1 MVMPRIVLRDI
12 DTEKTLSVTAAEA
25 IIGRDPT
32 AGFVIEGP
40 KSKVVSGR
48 HAKVYLQDNAWW
60 IADTSRNG
68 TILDDERLQPGTPYP
83 LRVGQTIGLG
93 DSGPRFKVAA
103 LEAKKGVAE
112 TVTELPDLNIPGAPI
127 GSTAPRN
134 SLSSAPK
141 PSAAAAAA
149 AAEART
155 TAMRRS
161 QGVRAVDLIEESTE
175 PAPAPDWVVHAELRL
190 TTTNQQFDVR
200 GDVIKIGRAPECL
213 VQISPEL
220 GASVSRVH
228 AEIAIQEGGI
238 SLRDPGSR
246 NGTFLNGKRLEAPQA
261 LAKGDLIMLGSGGP
275 TFAVEDLHIVKGAQ
289 SPSGGAPPGSSESQE
304 ATGAHVS
311 ATKPPAD
318 VPKADAIPATRHG
331 APAAPDASLTPPT
344 GQEAQEA
351 PRANIAKP
359 LSDAAKLARRSFAG
373 VGRTAFFKDVLE
385 DMSQKSAKRVRV
397 VVWTSVTATVL
408 IAGGVLIVTQRRVT
422 ASEQRMADERKELLA
437 RADSQR
443 LAATKQADALRSA
456 FDSARLSSAPRAVL
470 DSLRNALADA
480 SRRTGVLEEALTRA
494 KQSLNQQLADGDAAR
509 KRAEEDM
516 VRLRSEVGKAQSGG
530 EGSRAALD
538 SLRKA
543 LKGAEDKATD
553 IASQLRT
560 VRNSNADLAQ
570 VAQLNQNAVG
580 LVTMFAD
587 TSGAEGSGFAVTPS
601 GYFVTNRHVVTTDS
615 GKTAD
620 SVFVTMADQRYGRW
634 SRADVVAVGQGET
647 DIAILKLR
655 GYRGPYIKKVDWASA
670 NVHQG
675 EPAALIGF
683 PRGTM
688 VALDSSDVVR
698 TSMSAGIFSKV
709 GSGRIQFDG
718 FSQGGSSG
726 SPVFNANGEVV
737 AVHYAGLRGA
747 VGLGFAIPVSKVV
760 ALLPS
765 DAKTELGIR

>member
-1 MVMPRIVLRDI
+1 MPRIVLRDT
-12 DTEKTLSVTAAEA
+12 DTEKTLSVNAAEA

-32 AGFVIEGP
+32 VGFVIEGP

-48 HAKVYLQDNAWW
+48 HAKIYLQDNSWW

-68 TILDDERLQPGTPYP
+68 TILDEERLQPGTPYP

-103 LEAKKGVAE
+103 LEAKKSISE
-112 TVTELPDLNIPGAPI
+112 TVPELPDLNVPSAPA
-127 GSTAPRN
+127 SFTAPRK
-134 SLSSAPK
+134 SLPSAPK
-141 PSAAAAAA
+141 PSPAASAAAS
-149 AAEART
+149 EART
-155 TAMRRS
+155 SAMRRS
-161 QGVRAVDLIEESTE
+161 QGMRAVDQIEEATE
-175 PAPAPDWVVHAELRL
+175 PAPAPDWVVHAVLRL

-200 GDVIKIGRAPECL
+200 GEVIKIGRAPECL

-228 AEIAIQEGGI
+228 AEIAIQDGGI
-238 SLRDPGSR
+238 AVRDPGSR
-246 NGTFLNGKRLEAPQA
+246 NGTYLNGKRLDGPHP

-275 TFAVEDLHIVKGAQ
+275 TFAAEDLHIVKGAQ
-289 SPSGGAPPGSSESQE
+289 DTPGGAGGPESSQAPE
-304 ATGAHVS
+304 ATGAHET
-311 ATKPPAD
+311 ADKRANDGPA
-318 VPKADAIPATRHG
+318 AAAIPATPIG
-331 APAAPDASLTPPT
+331 ASAAPDASLTPQV
-344 GQEAQEA
+344 GQVAQAEPKA
-351 PRANIAKP
+351 QVAKA

-385 DMSQKSAKRVRV
+385 DMSQKSANRVRV

-408 IAGGVLIVTQRRVT
+408 IAGGMLVVTQRRVA
-422 ASEQRMADERKELLA
+422 ASELRMADERIQILA
-437 RADSQR
+437 HADSQR

-456 FDSARLSSAPRAVL
+456 FDSARNSSAPRAVL
-470 DSLRNALADA
+470 DSLRDALADA
-480 SRRTGVLEEALTRA
+480 NRRTGVLEESLTRA
-494 KQSLNQQLADGDAAR
+494 KQSLNQQLAVGDVAR
-509 KRAEEDM
+509 KKAEEDM
-516 VRLRSEVGKAQSGG
+516 VRLRTEVGRAQSGG

-543 LKGAEDKATD
+543 LRGAEDKATD

-587 TSGAEGSGFAVTPS
+587 TSGAEGSGFAITPS

-634 SRADVVAVGQGET
+634 WRADVVAVGQGET

-670 NVHQG
+670 NARQG

-688 VALDSSDVVR
+688 VALDSSDIVR

-737 AVHYAGLRGA
+737 AVHYAGLKGT

-760 ALLPS
+760 GLLPS
-765 DAKTELGIR
+765 DAKTELSIR

>member
-1 MVMPRIVLRDI
+1 MPRIVLRDT

-25 IIGRDPT
+25 VIGRDPT

-48 HAKVYLQDNAWW
+48 HAKVYLQDNTWW

-68 TILDDERLQPGTPYP
+68 TILDDERLQPGHPYP
-83 LRVGQTIGLG
+83 LRVGQVIGLG
-93 DSGPRFKVAA
+93 DSGPRLKVAA
-103 LEAKKGVAE
+103 LEAKKGVVE
-112 TVTELPDLNIPGAPI
+112 TVTELPDLNIPDAPVEA
-127 GSTAPRN
+127 TAPRQ
-134 SLSSAPK
+134 SLGIPK
-141 PSAAAAAA
+141 PSPAATAA

-161 QGVRAVDLIEESTE
+161 QAVKAGIIVEESTE
-175 PAPAPDWVVHAELRL
+175 PAPAPDWVVHTVMRL
-190 TTTNQQFDVR
+190 TTTNQHFDVR
-200 GDVIKIGRAPECL
+200 GETVKIGRAPECL
-213 VQISPEL
+213 IQISPEL

-228 AEIAIQEGGI
+228 SEILIADGGIAI
-238 SLRDPGSR
+238 RDPGSR
-246 NGTFLNGKRLEAPQA
+246 NGTFLNGKRLEAPHP
-261 LAKGDLIMLGSGGP
+261 LTKGDLIMLGSGGP

-289 SPSGGAPPGSSESQE
+289 AVPGTPPLAESQPEAEAAPPPEAQE
-304 ATGAHVS
+304 
-311 ATKPPAD
+311 PPH
-318 VPKADAIPATRHG
+318 IPATRHAAPPAPP
-331 APAAPDASLTPPT
+331 APADGHPAAYPAPPP
-344 GQEAQEA
+344 A
-351 PRANIAKP
+351 PARANIAKP

-408 IAGGVLIVTQRRVT
+408 IAGGVLFVTQRNV
-422 ASEQRMADERKELLA
+422 AESERRMAEERAQLIA

-443 LAATKQADALRSA
+443 VADTRKADALRSA

-470 DSLRNALADA
+470 DSLRDALADA

-509 KRAEEDM
+509 RKAEEEM
-516 VRLRSEVGKAQSGG
+516 VRIRTEVGKAQTGG

-538 SLRKA
+538 SLRRA

-560 VRNSNADLAQ
+560 VRGSNADLAQ

-587 TSGAEGSGFAVTPS
+587 SSGAEGSGFAITPS

-615 GKTAD
+615 GKAAD

-634 SRADVVAVGQGET
+634 WRADVIAVGQGET
-647 DIAILKLR
+647 DIAVLKLR
-655 GYRGPYIKKVDWASA
+655 GYRGPYVQKVDWASA
-670 NVHQG
+670 NARQG

-688 VALDSSDVVR
+688 LALDSSDVVR
-698 TSMSAGIFSKV
+698 TSVSAGIFSKV
-709 GSGRIQFDG
+709 GSSRIQFDG

-726 SPVFNANGEVV
+726 SPVFNASGEVV
-737 AVHYAGLRGA
+737 AVHFAGLKGT
-747 VGLGFAIPVSKVV
+747 VGLGFAVPVSRVV
-760 ALLPS
+760 GVLPS